1 MDKAEILKWAKK
13 YDKDEPASTQVEQQ
27 LGMRFRKNRMLN
39 LEDLTTIAE
48 WKFKEQ
54 EQKKTKVL
62 DAITKNDNAA
72 LTRVSSQVFS
82 VVGVE
87 DAYRVN
93 SLCMLNGVSP
103 VLASVILAFYD
114 PKHYGIFDV
123 AVWRALLGNEPPGL
137 YTMQNYLRLLASL
150 RKVAS
155 KHNLD
160 ARTVEKALFKKA
172 TFES

>member
-1 MDKAEILKWAKK
+1 MNKAEILRWAKK
-13 YDKDEPASTQVEQQ
+13 YDKDDPASTQIEQQ
-27 LGMRFRKNRMLN
+27 LGTRFRKNRVLN
-39 LEDLTTIAE
+39 FEDLTTIAE

-62 DAITKNDNAA
+62 NAITKNDNTA

-82 VVGVE
+82 VVGAE
-87 DAYRVN
+87 DAYRVS

-103 VLASVILAFYD
+103 VLASAILAFYD
-114 PKHYGIFDV
+114 PRSYGIFDV
-123 AVWRALLGNEPPGL
+123 AVWRALLGNEPPSL
-137 YTMQNYLRLLASL
+137 YTTQNYLRMLTAL

-172 TFES
+172 THES